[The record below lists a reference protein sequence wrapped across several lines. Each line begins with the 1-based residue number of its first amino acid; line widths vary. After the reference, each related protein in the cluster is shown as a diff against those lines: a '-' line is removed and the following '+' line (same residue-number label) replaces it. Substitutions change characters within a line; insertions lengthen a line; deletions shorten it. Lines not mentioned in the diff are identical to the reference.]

1 MNLELTQKDLEEA
14 KTAAKNMFSIES
26 FKYNIDLNDS
36 INNNDNLFN
45 AIPLNINKEEAE
57 KMIDN
62 ITLDDLKQ
70 YHQFI
75 LNNSQAK
82 SVFVTSKENFE
93 QNKAQFFDEI
103 NKNMPIFQPKHRS
116 DWQNRKISKIKK
128 NRVVTEEIKNENAG
142 INQDFK
148 LPVNMDVKEK
158 LITEFLKTII
168 EEDKE
173 YGLFRYLRED
183 KNLSYSAGVILGKPN
198 NYYRRFTY
206 ICDLPLDK
214 ESSDNIK
221 TVLDTFKNI
230 TGKLTTRNI
239 SQEALENAKTKFKSD
254 FILNWKYS
262 SFRND
267 ILEEY
272 GVENTRNLYK
282 IIDSISTQDIRNFA
296 KKYLTQPSVYTVV
309 ANKDVLT
316 ANRDLFKSIE
326 NK

>member
-1 MNLELTQKDLEEA
+1 M
-14 KTAAKNMFSIES
+14 
-26 FKYNIDLNDS
+26 
-36 INNNDNLFN
+36 
-45 AIPLNINKEEAE
+45 
-57 KMIDN
+57 
-62 ITLDDLKQ
+62 
-70 YHQFI
+70 
-75 LNNSQAK
+75 
-82 SVFVTSKENFE
+82 
-93 QNKAQFFDEI
+93 
-103 NKNMPIFQPKHRS
+103 
-116 DWQNRKISKIKK
+116 
-128 NRVVTEEIKNENAG
+128 TEEIKNENAG

-148 LPVNMDVKEK
+148 LPVNMDIKEK

-173 YGLFRYLRED
+173 YGLFRSLRED

-198 NYYRRFTY
+198 NYYRCFTY
-206 ICDLPLDK
+206 VCDLPLDK

>member
-1 MNLELTQKDLEEA
+1 M
-14 KTAAKNMFSIES
+14 
-26 FKYNIDLNDS
+26 
-36 INNNDNLFN
+36 
-45 AIPLNINKEEAE
+45 
-57 KMIDN
+57 
-62 ITLDDLKQ
+62 
-70 YHQFI
+70 
-75 LNNSQAK
+75 
-82 SVFVTSKENFE
+82 
-93 QNKAQFFDEI
+93 
-103 NKNMPIFQPKHRS
+103 
-116 DWQNRKISKIKK
+116 
-128 NRVVTEEIKNENAG
+128 
-142 INQDFK
+142 
-148 LPVNMDVKEK
+148 
-158 LITEFLKTII
+158 
-168 EEDKE
+168 
-173 YGLFRYLRED
+173 
-183 KNLSYSAGVILGKPN
+183 
-198 NYYRRFTY
+198 
-206 ICDLPLDK
+206 
-214 ESSDNIK
+214 
-221 TVLDTFKNI
+221 DTFKNI